1 MANAN
6 RKQVHSYRVSY
17 AQEVGSSFDPD
28 MEDVGSWE
36 HELKEPSMC
45 LSPSMFPCP
54 DFSEF
59 RFADGWTID
68 IELPKYDS
76 VRA

>member
-1 MANAN
+1 MANSN

-36 HELKEPSMC
+36 RELKEPGKC
-45 LSPSMFPCP
+45 
-54 DFSEF
+54 
-59 RFADGWTID
+59 
-68 IELPKYDS
+68 
-76 VRA
+76 